1 MSGRAIIALTR
12 CGIRRHGKT
21 AAGSLGFIAF
31 TTGGARP
38 SMPHTRD
45 NPDARHSS
53 LALTR
58 RIRRGWTRARGC
70 LPWHDIEASSRRAR
84 RAREKV
90 TITHQPR
97 VRTERNAN
105 LT

>member
-58 RIRRGWTRARGC
+58 GFVAAGRGRAAVCPGTTSRLHLAVRDGRGK
-70 LPWHDIEASSRRAR
+70 R
-84 RAREKV
+84 
-90 TITHQPR
+90 
-97 VRTERNAN
+97 
-105 LT
+105 